1 MAVTVTTYD
10 FQRVSVI
17 VKGAYITGFMDGEVI
32 KVEKNEDDVT
42 PHVGADGGVTYAE
55 SADQTG
61 TVTLTLKQTSAS
73 LPFLQQLRKS
83 KEIFPIQIV
92 DNNTNAYRVGG
103 SQARIVKMPDRSWGN
118 EVQGVEVQIHVADL
132 TEA

>member
-1 MAVTVTTYD
+1 MATTTYD
-10 FQRVSVI
+10 FKKVSVI
-17 VKGAYITGFMDGEVI
+17 VDGAFIVGFMDGEPI
-32 KVEKNEDDVT
+32 QVEKNEDDIT
-42 PHVGADGGVTYAE
+42 PHVGADGDVTYAE

-61 TVTLTLKQTSAS
+61 TITLTLKQTSAS

-83 KEIFPIQIV
+83 KRIFPIQIV
-92 DNNTNAYRVGG
+92 DSNTNTYRVGG
-103 SQARIVKMPDRSWGN
+103 SEARIVKMPSRSWGA

>member
-1 MAVTVTTYD
+1 MATTTYD
-10 FQRVSVI
+10 FKKVSVI
-17 VKGAYITGFMDGEVI
+17 VDGAFIVGFMDGEPI
-32 KVEKNEDDVT
+32 QVEKNEDDIT
-42 PHVGADGGVTYAE
+42 PHVGAGGDVTYAE

-61 TVTLTLKQTSAS
+61 TITLTLKQTSAS

-83 KEIFPIQIV
+83 KKIFSVQIV
-92 DNNTNAYRVGG
+92 DSNNGTYRAGG
-103 SQARIVKMPDRSWGN
+103 SEARIVKMPSRSWGA

>member
-1 MAVTVTTYD
+1 MAQTYD
-10 FQRVSVI
+10 FKKVSVI
-17 VKGAYITGFMDGEVI
+17 ADGVFITGYHDGSVI

-42 PHVGADGGVTYAE
+42 PHVGADGEVTYAE

-61 TVTLTLKQTSAS
+61 TITLTLKQTSAS

-83 KEIFPIQIV
+83 KKIFPIQIV

-103 SQARIVKMPDRSWGN
+103 SEARILKMPDREWGN
-118 EVQGVEVQIHVADL
+118 EVQPVEVQIHVSDL